1 VTARALRPRA
11 TSAIAVAPVTVTD
24 LTAPIIFG
32 LEARQFRDLVRLEKI
47 EHARIGQRVV
57 ARVDDVLDAL
67 ARITTRQKAQG
78 VDDTHVEQT
87 SVESPADALL
97 ARLGRVRI
105 SGAGR

>member
-32 LEARQFRDLVRLEKI
+32 LEPRQFRDLVRLENI
-47 EHARIGQRVV
+47 EHARVGQRVV
-57 ARVDDVLDAL
+57 VRVDDVLEAL
-67 ARITTRQKAQG
+67 ARITARQKVRG
-78 VDDTHVEQT
+78 DDDTHIEQT

-97 ARLGRVRI
+97 ARIGRVRI